1 LGKKLVTYKQIKD
14 LKPEDFKRLCGVHR
28 HTFDRM
34 LEVLLQHEKLKKKK
48 GRPAKHSVEDQLLIA
63 LQYWREYRTY
73 FHIGVSWGLDESVV
87 CRIVHRVESL
97 LVETK
102 EFHSLIKKWP
112 REDGTQFEAAAG
124 AAEGPIERAQEDG
137 ATILQER
144 SAAHRSRGQ
153 LLIKRRAKG
162 LS

>member
-1 LGKKLVTYKQIKD
+1 VTYKQIKD

-28 HTFDRM
+28 HTFDSM

-48 GRPAKHSVEDQLLIA
+48 GRPSKHSIEDQLLIA

-97 LVETK
+97 LAESPVER
-102 EFHSLIKKWP
+102 L
-112 REDGTQFEAAAG
+112 REDGASVF
-124 AAEGPIERAQEDG
+124 AERRNAPPRN
-137 ATILQER
+137 
-144 SAAHRSRGQ
+144 RGQ
-153 LLIKRRAKG
+153 LLVKRRAKVLG
-162 LS
+162 

>member
-1 LGKKLVTYKQIKD
+1 VTYKQIKD

-28 HTFDRM
+28 HTFDSM

-48 GRPAKHSVEDQLLIA
+48 GRPAKHSIEDQLLIA

-97 LVETK
+97 LAESPVER
-102 EFHSLIKKWP
+102 L
-112 REDGTQFEAAAG
+112 REDGASVF
-124 AAEGPIERAQEDG
+124 AERRNAPPRN
-137 ATILQER
+137 
-144 SAAHRSRGQ
+144 RGQ
-153 LLIKRRAKG
+153 LLVKRRAKVLG
-162 LS
+162 